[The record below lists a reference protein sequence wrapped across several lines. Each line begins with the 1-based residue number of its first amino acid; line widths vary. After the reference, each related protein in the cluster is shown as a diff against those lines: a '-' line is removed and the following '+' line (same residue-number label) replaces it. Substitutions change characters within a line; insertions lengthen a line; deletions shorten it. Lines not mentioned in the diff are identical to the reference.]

1 VAEHD
6 EHDPLLVAALLDREP
21 PASERTAGELL
32 VASCPECAELH
43 AELVSLVSAAAAL
56 PAPERPRDFR
66 LTEADAAR
74 LREPLAATARL
85 DGEMHDT
92 REHAT
97 HDTLLVAALADR
109 TVPEPDR
116 DRAEALI
123 ARCGLCRSLH
133 ADLLAIRTAT
143 IALPPATRSR
153 DYTLTE
159 ADAVRLRPRGLRR
172 IAAVFGS
179 ARDGFSRPLAI
190 GLTTL
195 GLAGL
200 IAANIPSFG
209 AGTTLQTVGSGVT
222 SDSSK
227 VELNAAATNPGSGT
241 GAGAALAPVA
251 PAASAAASAAAVSSS
266 KPDYGTNRASAAAAP
281 VASAAPPAPE
291 ATTDTSGKTLADAGA
306 SPSQDDTTI
315 FEGQD
320 AGNSPGATGGG
331 TLGLA
336 SEPAGDNGISLLV
349 IVSGTLLIAGLGLFA
364 LRWTSRRFDDD

>member
-1 VAEHD
+1 
-6 EHDPLLVAALLDREP
+6 
-21 PASERTAGELL
+21 
-32 VASCPECAELH
+32 
-43 AELVSLVSAAAAL
+43 
-56 PAPERPRDFR
+56 
-66 LTEADAAR
+66 
-74 LREPLAATARL
+74 
-85 DGEMHDT
+85 MHDT

-123 ARCGLCRSLH
+123 AGCGLCRSLH

-143 IALPPATRSR
+143 IVLPPATRSR

-159 ADAVRLRPRGLRR
+159 ADAARLRPRGWRR
-172 IAAVFGS
+172 MAAAFGS

-209 AGTTLQTVGSGVT
+209 SGTTLQTVGSGVT

-227 VELNAAATNPGSGT
+227 VELNAAATGSGT

-251 PAASAAASAAAVSSS
+251 PAASAAASAAAAVSSS
-266 KPDYGTNRASAAAAP
+266 EPDYGTNRTSVAAAP
-281 VASAAPPAPE
+281 VASAAPPAPQ
-291 ATTDTSGKTLADAGA
+291 ATDASGKGLTDAGA

-320 AGNSPGATGGG
+320 AGNSPGATDGG

-364 LRWTSRRFDDD
+364 LRWTSRRLDDD